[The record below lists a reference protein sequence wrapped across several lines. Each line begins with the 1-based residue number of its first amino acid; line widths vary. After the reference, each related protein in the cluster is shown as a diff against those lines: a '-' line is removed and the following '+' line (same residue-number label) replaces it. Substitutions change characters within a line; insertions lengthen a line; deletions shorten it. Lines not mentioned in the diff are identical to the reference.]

1 MKKTFNEQLLDVINA
16 AIQQK
21 GSLSELA
28 RSIGTN
34 KAKISKWVNKEASP
48 NSADVAPVVEMMGAR
63 LVLPDEKLVAY
74 DFVPKVTA
82 KAGAGASLETDGD
95 LEGLYAFR
103 KDFMGIEHI
112 SAAHSVLMDV
122 VGDSMEPLFS
132 EGDTL
137 LVDKSDVEVMD
148 GKIYVVTLGDELR
161 VKRVHKSLSGLI
173 LRSENPKYPDIP
185 VTGPDLENFV
195 VHGRVRWCG
204 KVF

>member
-1 MKKTFNEQLLDVINA
+1 MKKLLSDKIVEALELGKRQFGSA
-16 AIQQK
+16 A
-21 GSLSELA
+21 GLA
-28 RSIGTN
+28 RAAGASEVNVGRWLN
-34 KAKISKWVNKEASP
+34 KKTKPKVSE
-48 NSADVAPVVEMMGAR
+48 VEGILDLVGAR
-63 LVLPDEKLVAY
+63 LVLPDEKIVDY
-74 DFVPKVTA
+74 DLVPKVIA

-185 VTGPDLENFV
+185 VTGPDLENFI

>member
-1 MKKTFNEQLLDVINA
+1 MKKLLSDKIVEALELGKRQFGSA
-16 AIQQK
+16 A
-21 GSLSELA
+21 GLA
-28 RSIGTN
+28 RAAGASEVNVGRWLN
-34 KAKISKWVNKEASP
+34 KKTKPKVSE
-48 NSADVAPVVEMMGAR
+48 VEGILDLVGAR
-63 LVLPDEKLVAY
+63 LVLPDEKIVDY
-74 DFVPKVTA
+74 DLVPKVIA

>member
-1 MKKTFNEQLLDVINA
+1 MKKTLNEQLLDVINA

-82 KAGAGASLETDGD
+82 KAGTARPAWQQCIG
-95 LEGLYAFR
+95 R
-103 KDFMGIEHI
+103 
-112 SAAHSVLMDV
+112 
-122 VGDSMEPLFS
+122 
-132 EGDTL
+132 
-137 LVDKSDVEVMD
+137 
-148 GKIYVVTLGDELR
+148 R
-161 VKRVHKSLSGLI
+161 
-173 LRSENPKYPDIP
+173 RSS
-185 VTGPDLENFV
+185 T
-195 VHGRVRWCG
+195 
-204 KVF
+204 

>member
-82 KAGAGASLETDGD
+82 KAGVGASLETDGD

-122 VGDSMEPLFS
+122 VGDSMESLFS